1 MDDYSVELQ
10 HMGSR
15 IRAIRKHI
23 GLKLL
28 DLETS
33 TGIYDSEI
41 SRIERGLVKV
51 EVQTVYRIAKALGVE
66 IRDVFDY
73 NGPLPAHKSK

>member
-1 MDDYSVELQ
+1 MEEYPIELQ
-10 HMGSR
+10 HMGAR
-15 IRAIRKHI
+15 IRAIRKHR

-28 DLETS
+28 DLEDS
-33 TGIYDSEI
+33 TGIFDSEI

-66 IRDVFDY
+66 IKDIFDY
-73 NGPLPAHKSK
+73 NGPLPTSEK

>member
-1 MDDYSVELQ
+1 MDDYPVELRK
-10 HMGSR
+10 MGAR
-15 IRAIRKHI
+15 MRAIRKHK

-33 TGIYDSEI
+33 TGIYDSEL

-51 EVQTVYRIAKALGVE
+51 EVHTVFRIAKALGVE
-66 IRDVFDY
+66 IMDIFDY
-73 NGPLPAHKSK
+73 DGPLISK

>member
-1 MDDYSVELQ
+1 M
-10 HMGSR
+10 
-15 IRAIRKHI
+15 RAIRKHK

-33 TGIYDSEI
+33 TGIYDSEL

-51 EVQTVYRIAKALGVE
+51 EVHTVFRIAKALKVE
-66 IRDVFDY
+66 LKDIFDY
-73 NGPLPAHKSK
+73 DGPLINY

>member
-1 MDDYSVELQ
+1 MKDYSEELQ
-10 HMGSR
+10 QMGAR
-15 IRAIRKHI
+15 IRAIRKHK

-28 DLETS
+28 DLETL

-51 EVQTVYRIAKALGVE
+51 EVQTVYKIAKALNVE
-66 IRDVFDY
+66 IRAIFDY
-73 NGPLPAHKSK
+73 DGPLPDNNRK